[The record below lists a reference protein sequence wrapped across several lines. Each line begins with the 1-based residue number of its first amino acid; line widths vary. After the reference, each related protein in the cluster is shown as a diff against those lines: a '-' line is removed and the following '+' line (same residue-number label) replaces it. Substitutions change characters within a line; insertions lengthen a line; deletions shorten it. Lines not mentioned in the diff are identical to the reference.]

1 MSRERELRGLAA
13 WPFALP
19 AAFLALFVL
28 GAVQQTER
36 EVAAEAHRQYCASVA
51 TWHAEARQG
60 IAPEHRTGH
69 PDYDGIAAEQCPNS
83 SGTLNSSRQLASY

>member
-1 MSRERELRGLAA
+1 MRERELRGLAV

-51 TWHAEARQG
+51 TWQAEARQG
-60 IAPEHRTGH
+60 IAPERRTGH
-69 PDYDGIAAEQCPNS
+69 PDYDGIAAEQCPGLS
-83 SGTLNSSRQLASY
+83 AQSDGQRQLASY